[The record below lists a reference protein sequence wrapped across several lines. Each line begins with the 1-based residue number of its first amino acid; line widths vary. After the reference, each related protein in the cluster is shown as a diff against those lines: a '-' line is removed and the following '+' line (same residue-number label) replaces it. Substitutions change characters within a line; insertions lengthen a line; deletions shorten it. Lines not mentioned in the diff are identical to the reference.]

1 MSDAPYFETRFTY
14 DPRRDLVWKTLCD
27 HHFSRLISPADC
39 VLELGAGYGTFI
51 NNVTAARR
59 IAVDQWSDFVSHL
72 RPGIEGKVGRVNDL
86 SFLESQSVDFAFA
99 SNLFE
104 HLTQEDFAIVL
115 AQLKRILTVKGTLNI
130 LQPNF
135 YYAYREYF
143 DDYTHRTIYTHTALC
158 DFLAAHGYDIVECRK
173 RFLPLTMKSRMPVS
187 KTLIRAYLASPWKP
201 LAKQMLIRA
210 SVRRNGEF

>member
-1 MSDAPYFETRFTY
+1 MSNSQYFETRFTL
-14 DPRRDLVWKTLCD
+14 DLRRDLVWKTLCD

-51 NNVTAARR
+51 NNISAARR
-59 IAVDQWSDFVSHL
+59 IAVDQWSGFVAHL
-72 RPGIEGKVGRVNDL
+72 RPGIEGKVGNVTDL
-86 SFLESQSVDFAFA
+86 SFLEAASVNFAFA

-104 HLTQEDFAIVL
+104 HVTQEDFAIVL
-115 AQLKRILTVKGTLNI
+115 EQLRRILTVDGTLTI

-143 DDYTHRTIYTHTALC
+143 DDYTHRTIYSHTGLC
-158 DFLAAHGYDIVECRK
+158 DFLAAHGYNIVECRE

-201 LAKQMLIRA
+201 FAKQMLIRA
-210 SVRRNGEF
+210 TVRRD

>member
-1 MSDAPYFETRFTY
+1 MSDTGYFDTRFTH
-14 DPRRDLVWKTLCD
+14 DPRRDLVWKTLCER
-27 HHFSRLISPADC
+27 HFSRLISATDC

-59 IAVDQWSDFVSHL
+59 IAVDQWSGFVAHL
-72 RPGIEGKVGRVNDL
+72 GPGVEGKVGNVTDL
-86 SFLESQSVDFAFA
+86 SFLEAASVNFAFA

-104 HLTQEDFAIVL
+104 HITQDDFATVL
-115 AQLKRILTVKGTLNI
+115 EQLKRILAVEGTLNI

-143 DDYTHRTIYTHTALC
+143 DDYTHRTIYTHTGLC
-158 DFLAAHGYDIVECRK
+158 DFLAAHGYNVIECQK
-173 RFLPLTMKSRMPVS
+173 GFLPLTLKSRMPVS

-201 LAKQMLIRA
+201 FAKQMLIRA
-210 SVRRNGEF
+210 RVRRDP